1 MRHRQR
7 AFSPVRQSADERAA
21 VPPSV
26 ARFARLL
33 RAHRLPAPV
42 RRAGGKALAAVYGRE
57 PLRAEPPSAPATAP
71 LTMQEVRLV
80 AESRSVLGSITL
92 APITDQLLIK
102 LRDGLNELDA
112 GGPRG

>member
-1 MRHRQR
+1 
-7 AFSPVRQSADERAA
+7 
-21 VPPSV
+21 
-26 ARFARLL
+26 
-33 RAHRLPAPV
+33 
-42 RRAGGKALAAVYGRE
+42 
-57 PLRAEPPSAPATAP
+57 
-71 LTMQEVRLV
+71 MQEVRLV